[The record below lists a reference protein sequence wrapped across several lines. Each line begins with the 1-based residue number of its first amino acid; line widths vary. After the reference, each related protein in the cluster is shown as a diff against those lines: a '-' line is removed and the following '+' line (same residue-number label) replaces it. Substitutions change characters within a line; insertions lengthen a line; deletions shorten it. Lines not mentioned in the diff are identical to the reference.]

1 MMSQSLRVTST
12 TKPFEYGVDGQK
24 QDEWKNDGN
33 PVVIDGVEEDL
44 AISEYS

>member
-1 MMSQSLRVTST
+1 MMSQSVRVTST
-12 TKPFEYGVDGQK
+12 AKPFEYGLDGRQN
-24 QDEWKNDGN
+24 DEWKNDGN